1 MRNRLW
7 CYVLLS
13 GIVGL
18 TSLSANAQLYRRPGE
33 VGQFQEQEQKKIL
46 DQVAVEQRLN
56 TQVPLNP
63 TFRDET
69 GKTVRLGDYFG
80 KRPVI
85 LVLAYYE
92 CPMLCTVVLNEL
104 TRSLNAL
111 DYTIGKEFEVI
122 TVSISPTETPELA
135 LKKKQTYLSAYK
147 KKGAEHGWH
156 FLVGDEP
163 NIKALANAVG
173 FQYTYDPRTK
183 QYAHPAVI
191 MILTPQGKL
200 SRYLLG
206 IEFAARD
213 LKFALI
219 EASEGKIG
227 NPVTSAVLYCF
238 QYDPSSGKY
247 GLVILRVVQLAGLI
261 TVLSLGLLIGGALL
275 LERRRSKTLPNENE
289 QE

>member
-1 MRNRLW
+1 M
-7 CYVLLS
+7 S

-18 TSLSANAQLYRRPGE
+18 TSLTANAQLYRRPGE

-46 DQVAVEQRLN
+46 DQVTVQQRLD
-56 TQVPLNP
+56 TQVPLNL

-80 KRPVI
+80 QRPVI

-104 TRSLNAL
+104 TRSLHAL

-147 KKGAEHGWH
+147 KKGAERGWH

-247 GLVILRVVQLAGLI
+247 GLVILRLVQLAGLI